1 MHTPLG
7 VSVSVSVSPMVEY
20 PGGFGYAGGMYGQQ
34 QQQQFGQHMTPNG
47 LPMTPSMPPFF
58 LPPTISSG
66 SHATPTGASM
76 KVGTGGG
83 SSSSAGH
90 RNTRSKS
97 LARHLESELGSVG
110 ESTRSNANVSVN
122 DRTSSPSVSP
132 PPSSSARQ
140 RHHHHHHHHHHQ
152 NPQLSQVNRSIIL
165 FHKLCLTTNRHGQP
179 SYHQNAPPRRSV
191 GGAASSPNA
200 QPTPNASN
208 ASTVPQAQLQPVS
221 MHINLNS
228 IPGAFSPGVV
238 MSPGTFYGRPGE
250 VPTFINAA
258 VGAPLAMRGGGGAD
272 VSEEGSAGVQEQA
285 QAQQGQGQA
294 GQWYQQ
300 NQSHGSYFYAMS
312 SPRRRTPTG
321 MEPKGYFDPLFF
333 PAGVNVCGDGSG
345 GGYSSSVGE
354 SGALV
359 NEIMKDGRAESLG
372 VEIGKEGGRGKGM
385 GRKGEGEEETHI
397 SDDGD
402 DEKDSGDDADD
413 DDDDDDDDD
422 NNDSGEQAAEGENEE
437 AHDTDTSLNFRG

>member
-7 VSVSVSVSPMVEY
+7 VSVSVSVSPLVEY
-20 PGGFGYAGGMYGQQ
+20 PGGFGYASGMYGQQ

-58 LPPTISSG
+58 LPPTMASG

-76 KVGTGGG
+76 RVGTGSLSSGG
-83 SSSSAGH
+83 LRHMQS
-90 RNTRSKS
+90 RSKS
-97 LARHLESELGSVG
+97 LARHLEDELGGVG
-110 ESTRSNANVSVN
+110 EKTRSNANVSVN
-122 DRTSSPSVSP
+122 DRTSSPSASP

-140 RHHHHHHHHHHQ
+140 RHHHQQYHHHHQ
-152 NPQLSQVNRSIIL
+152 NQQPSQVKRSIIL
-165 FHKLCLTTNRHGQP
+165 FHKMCLTTNRHGQQP
-179 SYHQNAPPRRSV
+179 SYHQNPPHRRRSAGGV
-191 GGAASSPNA
+191 GSSSNA
-200 QPTPNASN
+200 QPIPNASN
-208 ASTVPQAQLQPVS
+208 ASTIPQPQLQPIS
-221 MHINLNS
+221 MHINLKS

-272 VSEEGSAGVQEQA
+272 TSEGESAGVQEQT
-285 QAQQGQGQA
+285 QQGQGQA
-294 GQWYQQ
+294 GQWCHQ
-300 NQSHGSYFYAMS
+300 NESHGSYFYAMS

-333 PAGVNVCGDGSG
+333 PAGVNVCDDGG
-345 GGYSSSVGE
+345 GGYSSSVGG

-372 VEIGKEGGRGKGM
+372 VEIGNGEGRGKGM
-385 GRKGEGEEETHI
+385 GRKGEGGEETHI

-402 DEKDSGDDADD
+402 DEKDSGDDTDGDD
-413 DDDDDDDDD
+413 DDDDDD
-422 NNDSGEQAAEGENEE
+422 SGEQAEVGRNQK
-437 AHDTDTSLNFRG
+437 AHDTNPSFNFRG